1 MQPALAR
8 QRLSREMLRAQAESL
23 LPQLAA
29 ANVGSL
35 PLARSVIELMQER
48 MQMLQGA
55 AADAGRAVS
64 RDQAEAGRAE
74 AAVMRAELQAKG
86 REVELYREELRG
98 ARPRLEPPPVSKHST
113 RPMPRCIRSARH
125 PLILLAGARQQL
137 ETITAA
143 PAGSKTEQLVQ
154 QAQSDEATRLREALA
169 DAVVARGEAE
179 RQVEAAREPVVFGY
193 GGGGSVVG
201 SVFGGGGDSE
211 RLASE
216 LREL

>member
-1 MQPALAR
+1 MVERLDELSDAFAGSAALSR
-8 QRLSREMLRAQAESL
+8 ISKDEQRHLKREMLRAQAESL

-98 ARPRLEPPPVSKHST
+98 ARPRLEPP
-113 RPMPRCIRSARH
+113 
-125 PLILLAGARQQL
+125 
-137 ETITAA
+137 
-143 PAGSKTEQLVQ
+143 
-154 QAQSDEATRLREALA
+154 
-169 DAVVARGEAE
+169 
-179 RQVEAAREPVVFGY
+179 
-193 GGGGSVVG
+193 
-201 SVFGGGGDSE
+201 
-211 RLASE
+211 
-216 LREL
+216 

>member
-1 MQPALAR
+1 MR
-8 QRLSREMLRAQAESL
+8 
-23 LPQLAA
+23 
-29 ANVGSL
+29 
-35 PLARSVIELMQER
+35 
-48 MQMLQGA
+48 
-55 AADAGRAVS
+55 GRDS
-64 RDQAEAGRAE
+64 SH
-74 AAVMRAELQAKG
+74 
-86 REVELYREELRG
+86 
-98 ARPRLEPPPVSKHST
+98 PSVSKHSK

-216 LREL
+216 LRELQARLDERSAELNLAQAEKTRLQRAVTDLKAGKMDAVYEQARQDAEKAVLDRMMASGFSFEQGR